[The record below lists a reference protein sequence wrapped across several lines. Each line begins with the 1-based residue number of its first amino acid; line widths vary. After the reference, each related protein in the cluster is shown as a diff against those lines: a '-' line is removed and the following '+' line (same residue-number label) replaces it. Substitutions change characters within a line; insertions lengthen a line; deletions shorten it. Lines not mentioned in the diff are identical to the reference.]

1 MSKIII
7 SFEASEELKE
17 ALRVEAF
24 NRKKTVSA
32 LIRELLENDIASIE
46 KFRTII
52 EQLEK
57 TKNDN

>member
-32 LIRELLENDIASIE
+32 LIRELLENDIASIQ

>member
-32 LIRELLENDIASIE
+32 LIRELLENDVASIQ